1 MNERTRL
8 LVIDDDA
15 DVVSYLAEMLT
26 AAGFAVVTETDPR
39 RALERAKHS
48 DIDLVVSDIEMP
60 RLRGPAL
67 VKALHDDRP
76 SVPVVLIT
84 AFGSVD
90 LAVTCMRTGAADFV
104 TKPFKAETLLHTI
117 ERVLRERSLARE
129 VARLQSESLAR
140 DTKGGLVARSEAM
153 RRVLELAERAAR
165 ADTPVLLTGESG
177 TGKSVVAR
185 FIHESS
191 GRTGEFVELNCA
203 SLPANLVESELFGVK
218 RGAFTDAREDRPGLF
233 VAAQAGTLFL
243 DEIGELALESQ
254 PKLLAA
260 VETKKIRAVG
270 DSRQTPVSARLVAA
284 TNRSLEEALRA
295 HQFRPDLY
303 YRLNVIRI
311 ELPPLR
317 DRREDIEPLIE
328 AALPVMARRLGCEV
342 ASIDDAA
349 RRWLLQQP
357 WHGNVRELLNL
368 LERALTLGRG
378 PVLTREMFL
387 RPAGELAGSDPWSLA
402 VAERWPLERLEL
414 AYVRRVLAE
423 LGGNKAEAARVL
435 GIDRRTLYAKL
446 ALID

>member
-1 MNERTRL
+1 MNARARL

-15 DVVSYLAEMLT
+15 EVVSYLAEMLT
-26 AAGFAVVTETDPR
+26 AARFAVVTETDPKK
-39 RALERAKHS
+39 ALERAKQP

-60 RLRGPAL
+60 KLRGPAL
-67 VKALHDDRP
+67 IKALHEQRVG
-76 SVPVVLIT
+76 VPVVLIT

-90 LAVTCMRTGAADFV
+90 LAVTCMRAGAADFV
-104 TKPFKAETLLHTI
+104 TKPFKAETLLHAI
-117 ERVLRERSLARE
+117 ERVLRERSLLRE
-129 VARLQSESLAR
+129 VDRLKSESLAR
-140 DTKGGLVARSEAM
+140 VTTRGLVARSEAM
-153 RRVLELAERAAR
+153 RRVLELADRAAR
-165 ADTPVLLTGESG
+165 ADTPILLTGESG
-177 TGKSVVAR
+177 TGKSAVAR
-185 FIHESS
+185 FIHEAS
-191 GRTGEFVELNCA
+191 GRAGEFVELNCA

-218 RGAFTDAREDRPGLF
+218 RGAFTDAREDRAGLF
-233 VAAQAGTLFL
+233 VVAEQGTLFL

-260 VETKKIRAVG
+260 VETRKVRAVG
-270 DSRQTPVSARLVAA
+270 ESKLTPVSARLIAA
-284 TNRSLEEALRA
+284 TNRSLEEALRS

-317 DRREDIEPLIE
+317 ERREDIEPILD
-328 AALPVMARRLGCEV
+328 AALPHMARRLGREV
-342 ASIDDAA
+342 VSIDDEA

-368 LERALTLGRG
+368 VERALTLGNG
-378 PVLTREMFL
+378 PVLTRDMFV
-387 RPAGELAGSDPWSLA
+387 RPASELAGADPWSVA
-402 VAERWPLERLEL
+402 VAERWSLERLEL

-446 ALID
+446 AMPE

>member
-1 MNERTRL
+1 MNERARL
-8 LVIDDDA
+8 LVIDDDSE
-15 DVVSYLAEMLT
+15 VVSYLSETLT
-26 AAGFAVVTETDPR
+26 AAGFAVVGETDPR
-39 RALERAKHS
+39 RALERAKRS

-67 VKALHDDRP
+67 VKALHEERAG
-76 SVPVVLIT
+76 VPVVLIT

-90 LAVTCMRTGAADFV
+90 LAVSCMRAGAADFV
-104 TKPFKAETLLHTI
+104 TKPFKAETLLHAI
-117 ERVLRERSLARE
+117 ERVLRERSLLRE
-129 VARLQSESLAR
+129 VERLKSESVAR
-140 DTKGGLVARSEAM
+140 VSIRGLVARSEAM
-153 RRVLELAERAAR
+153 QQVLDLAQRAAR
-165 ADTPVLLTGESG
+165 ADTPILLTGESG
-177 TGKSVVAR
+177 TGKSAVAR
-185 FIHESS
+185 FIHEVS
-191 GRTGEFVELNCA
+191 GRAGEFIELNCA
-203 SLPANLVESELFGVK
+203 SLPASLVESELFGVK

-233 VAAQAGTLFL
+233 VAAENGTLFL
-243 DEIGELALESQ
+243 DEIGELALDSQ

-260 VETKKIRAVG
+260 VETRKVRAVG
-270 DSRQTPVSARLVAA
+270 ESRQTAVNARLIAA

-317 DRREDIEPLIE
+317 DRREDIEPLVD
-328 AALPVMARRLGCEV
+328 AVLPEMSRRLGRQV
-342 ASIDDAA
+342 TSIDEGA

-368 LERALTLGRG
+368 VERAMTLGQG
-378 PVLTREMFL
+378 PVLTADMFV
-387 RPAGELAGSDPWSLA
+387 RPASELAGADPWSVA
-402 VAERWPLERLEL
+402 IAERWPLERLEL

-446 ALID
+446 ALPD